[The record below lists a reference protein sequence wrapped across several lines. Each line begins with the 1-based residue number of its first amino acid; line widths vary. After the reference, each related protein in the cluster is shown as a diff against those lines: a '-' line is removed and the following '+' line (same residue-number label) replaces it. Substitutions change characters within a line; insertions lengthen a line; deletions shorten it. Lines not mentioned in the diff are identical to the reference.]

1 MNWSAF
7 CLIVRSSAGVVK
19 YPREPLT
26 DGGTGVEV
34 GVKVGVLL
42 GLGVRVKVADGVG
55 VSEGVMIGVD
65 VGDGVDV
72 VPFVNEKL
80 SN

>member
-1 MNWSAF
+1 
-7 CLIVRSSAGVVK
+7 VRSSAGVVK

-26 DGGTGVEV
+26 GGGV
-34 GVKVGVLL
+34 GVIVGVNVGVAL
-42 GLGVRVKVADGVG
+42 GLGVRVIVGDGVG
-55 VSEGVMIGVD
+55 VKEGVMIGVD